1 MSFMAYLIFLSNS
14 LFKTTKGGVLMS
26 SVSVKVNPTI
36 LNWLMQKAQQSNVGS
51 SVIDLI
57 KKWISGE
64 EEPTFS
70 QIETVSKKTNIPFG
84 YFFLEKPPIE
94 DCKIVNFRTVDSI
107 SIQNPSRDLIDTVDM
122 MSGVQEWMAEYNK
135 DNGASRYEFVG
146 SIKITDDVIHTAK
159 TIREELNL
167 NLNWFEDFRNARE
180 TFNSLRNTISD
191 LGIIVMMNG
200 IVGNNTHRTLNV
212 SEFRAFA
219 LTDPYAP
226 LIFINSRDTDNGKL
240 FSLLHELVHVFIGK
254 DDFYNDT
261 HGVSQKVSKEEQ
273 FCNAVAAEI
282 LVPDSIF
289 IDEWFSQAGS
299 NETIIYELEKKFICS
314 RFTLLIKAFNTGKI
328 EKAEFNRL
336 LNLFKGQFEVMQ
348 NQKQDRASGGGDFYR
363 TLSTKWDKKVIQA
376 MYSGAQ
382 SGRNQYRD
390 VYRLTNTTG
399 KTFHEL
405 VRKVGVV

>member
-1 MSFMAYLIFLSNS
+1 
-14 LFKTTKGGVLMS
+14 
-26 SVSVKVNPTI
+26 
-36 LNWLMQKAQQSNVGS
+36 
-51 SVIDLI
+51 
-57 KKWISGE
+57 
-64 EEPTFS
+64 
-70 QIETVSKKTNIPFG
+70 
-84 YFFLEKPPIE
+84 
-94 DCKIVNFRTVDSI
+94 
-107 SIQNPSRDLIDTVDM
+107 M

-135 DNGASRYEFVG
+135 DNGASRYEFVE
-146 SIKITDDVIHTAK
+146 SIKITDGLIHASN
-159 TIREELNL
+159 TIRKGLNL
-167 NLNWFEDFRNARE
+167 NPNWFESFRNAKE
-180 TFNSLRNTISD
+180 AFNSLRNTISD

-282 LVPDSIF
+282 LVPDSAF
-289 IDEWFSQAGS
+289 IAEWSKQNG
-299 NETIIYELEKKFICS
+299 NIETIICALEKKFICS

-328 EKAEFNRL
+328 GKIEFNRF
-336 LNLFKGQFEVMQ
+336 LNLFQEQFEVMQ
-348 NQKQDRASGGGDFYR
+348 NQKQDRASDGGDFYR

-376 MYSGAQ
+376 MYSSAQ

>member
-1 MSFMAYLIFLSNS
+1 MP
-14 LFKTTKGGVLMS
+14 

-36 LNWLMQKAQQSNVGS
+36 LNWLMQKAQQGNVGS

-64 EEPTFS
+64 KEPTFS
-70 QIETVSKKTNIPFG
+70 QIETVSKKTSIPFG
-84 YFFLEKPPIE
+84 YFFLEKPPVE
-94 DCKIVNFRTVDSI
+94 ECKIVDFRTVDSI
-107 SIQNPSRDLIDTVDM
+107 SIQNPSRDLIDTVDLM
-122 MSGVQEWMAEYNK
+122 CSVQEWMSEYNK
-135 DNGASRYEFVG
+135 DNGVSGYTFVG
-146 SIKITDDVIHTAK
+146 SIKTTDDVIHTAK
-159 TIREELNL
+159 TIRKELNL

-180 TFNSLRNTISD
+180 AFNSLRNTIAD
-191 LGIIVMMNG
+191 LGVIVMMNG

-226 LIFINSRDTDNGKL
+226 LIFINSRDADNGKL
-240 FSLLHELVHVFIGK
+240 FSLLHELVHVWIGK
-254 DDFYNDT
+254 DNFYNDVY
-261 HGVSQKVSKEEQ
+261 GLSQKVSKEEQ

-282 LVPDSIF
+282 LVPDFIF
-289 IDEWFSQAGS
+289 IDEWSKQTGS

-314 RFTLLIKAFNTGKI
+314 SFTLLRKAFNTRRI

-336 LNLFKGQFEVMQ
+336 LNLFKGQFEAML
-348 NQKQDRASGGGDFYR
+348 NQKQEKISGGGDFYR
-363 TLSTKWDKKVIQA
+363 TLATKWDRKVIQA
-376 MYSGAQ
+376 MYSGVQ

-390 VYRLTNTTG
+390 VYRLTNTNG

-405 VRKVGVV
+405 VRKVGIV

>member
-1 MSFMAYLIFLSNS
+1 MS
-14 LFKTTKGGVLMS
+14 G
-26 SVSVKVNPTI
+26 VSVKVNPTI

-64 EEPTFS
+64 KEPTFS

-146 SIKITDDVIHTAK
+146 SIKITDDVIPTAK

-180 TFNSLRNTISD
+180 AFNSLRNTISD

-289 IDEWFSQAGS
+289 IDEWSSQAGS
-299 NETIIYELEKKFICS
+299 NETIICALEKKFICS

-328 EKAEFNRL
+328 GKIEFNRF
-336 LNLFKGQFEVMQ
+336 LNLFQEQFEVMQ

-363 TLSTKWDKKVIQA
+363 TLSTKWDKNVIQA